1 MNLVILMLLGSLAMG
16 MFFKK
21 LDRKAYV
28 ALVGLAVAAAA
39 GYYFFTRFL

>member
-1 MNLVILMLLGSLAMG
+1 MQLVILMLLGSLIMG

-28 ALVGLAVAAAA
+28 ALVSLILVAAA